1 MGDWTDHDQSDQS
14 IRHVVVELGH
24 EFEGTL
30 SFETVDRIVREA
42 FEGLK
47 GSKVRSFVPLFAR
60 RFARDRLR
68 ALAQP

>member
-1 MGDWTDHDQSDQS
+1 MDAGRDHDQSDLT
-14 IRHVVVELGH
+14 IRHAVVDLGN
-24 EFEGTL
+24 EFEGTVSL
-30 SFETVDRIVREA
+30 EAVDRIVREA

-47 GSKVRSFVPLFAR
+47 GAKVRGFVPLLAR